1 MRQPAGMRALLPL
14 LLAAAPA
21 AAHARQTFSLDG
33 PGWSLTLDPNDA
45 ATKRIAA
52 KGGKVKGPIV

>member
-1 MRQPAGMRALLPL
+1 MRALLPL

>member
-1 MRQPAGMRALLPL
+1 MRALLPL

-21 AAHARQTFSLDG
+21 AARARQTYSLGG
-33 PGWSLTLDPNDA
+33 PGWTLTLDPNDA

-52 KGGKVKGPIV
+52 KGGKVKGPIL